1 MAVRKRTWKTSS
13 GENREAW
20 IVDYTDQSGERHIRT
35 FPKKKEA
42 DDFHATVR
50 VEVRSGTHTAESKS
64 ITVARAGDLWIA
76 SAEAVGLE
84 RTTIDSY
91 RQQLRLHTV
100 PYLGSVKLSALT
112 APMVRDFE
120 DKLRAGTFPPGSTQ
134 KCEPR
139 SAAMVKKV
147 RGALGSILADAQ
159 ERGLVARNVVRDLRA
174 KRRRGKERR
183 AERRQRG
190 KLKVGVDIPTPEE
203 IRTIVP
209 HLPDR
214 YRRLL
219 LTAIFAGL
227 RASELRGLRWADL
240 DFGKRQL
247 HVQQRADRYR
257 RSASQRPSRASA
269 PSRLASDRG
278 QHSA

>member
-1 MAVRKRTWKTSS
+1 MRVSMAVRKRTWKTSS

-174 KRRRGKERR
+174 KRR
-183 AERRQRG
+183 
-190 KLKVGVDIPTPEE
+190 GVRNGAPS
-203 IRTIVP
+203 
-209 HLPDR
+209 
-214 YRRLL
+214 
-219 LTAIFAGL
+219 AGNA
-227 RASELRGLRWADL
+227 ASS
-240 DFGKRQL
+240 
-247 HVQQRADRYR
+247 
-257 RSASQRPSRASA
+257 RSASISPHRKRFGRSCPTC
-269 PSRLASDRG
+269 PTDTG
-278 QHSA
+278 GCC